1 MTENMN
7 PSSPQTPDS
16 PETTGAAASAA
27 GTRPR
32 RARALMMGSAAAA
45 VLILGGGTA
54 YALGGPGMDGDDLGG
69 VTAESGSDDQDR
81 DADDR
86 DDANDAD
93 DRDDADNTDDRN
105 DTDDQD
111 ADDADDRDADDADDR
126 DDADSRLADLPAS
139 DAASMRTAADQAIA
153 GTGAEGVTTIEVVSG
168 GYEIE
173 VRLSDGTESDVHI
186 AADGT
191 VTVRAEDDT
200 EADDDAE
207 PLLDLAQLP
216 AIETAAL
223 DAASAEGVA
232 DGVVTEISSSD
243 DPGTAIEA
251 EVLAGDGTGADVELD
266 AALTVLSTDIDED

>member
-7 PSSPQTPDS
+7 PSTPETPET
-16 PETTGAAASAA
+16 PETTGAAASAGGA
-27 GTRPR
+27 RPR

-54 YALGGPGMDGDDLGG
+54 YALGGPGMDGDDLG
-69 VTAESGSDDQDR
+69 VTAESGSDGGDR
-81 DADDR
+81 DADDQ
-86 DDANDAD
+86 DGAD
-93 DRDDADNTDDRN
+93 DRD
-105 DTDDQD
+105 
-111 ADDADDRDADDADDR
+111 DADDADDR
-126 DDADSRLADLPAS
+126 DDADDADDRDDADDADARPADLPAS
-139 DAASMRTAADQAIA
+139 DAASMRTVADQAIA
-153 GTGAEGVTTIEVVSG
+153 ETGAEGVTTIEVVSG

-200 EADDDAE
+200 EAEDDAE

-232 DGVVTEISSSD
+232 DGAVTEISSSD
-243 DPGTAIEA
+243 DRGTEV
-251 EVLAGDGTGADVELD
+251 EVLAGNGTGADVELD